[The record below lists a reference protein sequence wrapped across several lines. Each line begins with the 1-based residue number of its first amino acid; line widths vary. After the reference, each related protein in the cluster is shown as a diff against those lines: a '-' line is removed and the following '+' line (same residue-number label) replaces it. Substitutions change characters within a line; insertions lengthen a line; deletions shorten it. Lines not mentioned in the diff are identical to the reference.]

1 MCVSICL
8 PFYNT
13 KYEYMKECLLSIHH
27 QTFKNLIEII
37 IVNDGSESNYVEP
50 IKIFLT
56 SLQSPNR
63 KYTFFDLKE
72 NQGLPNALNYGLQK
86 CSFDI
91 VARMDSDDIMK
102 PNRIEL
108 QYNFMIKNKKCVVVG
123 GQCDIMDEKTK
134 KIKYKTSHPRYIDKK
149 FLKQNI
155 DKLKCWFI
163 NHPTV
168 MYKKSTV
175 LEAGSYNVD
184 LIGHSEDTYLW
195 IQILKKGY
203 GINNL
208 TATLLTYRDC
218 PNSLSHNFK
227 CDIRKDIKKWVQN
240 M

>member
-1 MCVSICL
+1 
-8 PFYNT
+8 
-13 KYEYMKECLLSIHH
+13 MKECLLSIHH

-123 GQCDIMDEKTK
+123 GQCDIMDENTK
-134 KIKYKTSHPRYIDKK
+134 KIKYKTSHPRYLDKK

-175 LEAGSYNVD
+175 LEAGGYNVD

>member
-1 MCVSICL
+1 
-8 PFYNT
+8 
-13 KYEYMKECLLSIHH
+13 MKECLLSIHN

-37 IVNDGSESNYVEP
+37 IVNDGSDSNYAEPVE
-50 IKIFLT
+50 IFLT

-63 KYTFFDLKE
+63 NYTFFTLTK
-72 NQGLPNALNYGLQK
+72 NKGLPYALNYGLQK
-86 CSFDI
+86 CSYDF

-134 KIKYKTSHPRYIDKK
+134 KIKYTTKHPRYIDKE

-155 DKLKCWFI
+155 EKLKYWFI

-168 MYKKSTV
+168 MYKKPIV
-175 LEAGSYNVD
+175 LEAGSYNTD

-218 PNSLSHNFK
+218 PDSLSHNFK